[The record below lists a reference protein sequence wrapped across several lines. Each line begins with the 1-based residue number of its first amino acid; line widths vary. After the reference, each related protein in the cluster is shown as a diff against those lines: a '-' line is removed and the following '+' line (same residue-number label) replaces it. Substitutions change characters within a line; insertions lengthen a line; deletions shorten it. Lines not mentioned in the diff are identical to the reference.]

1 MHAPL
6 SLEIIDS
13 GNLIIRKNGQNALHS
28 VHRYFLIFAPIIVKL
43 ANSQIDGFSPRETKH
58 RNHNS
63 DSFDSMYLRKRS
75 SPCYLHC
82 LKKQMQTTNSDD
94 LCSIYHLDYGSHI
107 DLLITNQRNLLS

>member
-58 RNHNS
+58 RNQNS
-63 DSFDSMYLRKRS
+63 ECFDAIYLWNRCIS
-75 SPCYLHC
+75 CYMHR
-82 LKKQMQTTNSDD
+82 LKKQTQTTNSDD
-94 LCSIYHLDYGSHI
+94 LCPIHHVDYGSHI

>member
-13 GNLIIRKNGQNALHS
+13 GNLIIRKNGQNALYS

-58 RNHNS
+58 RNHNADCT
-63 DSFDSMYLRKRS
+63 DSIYLRNRGI
-75 SPCYLHC
+75 PCHMQC
-82 LKKQMQTTNSDD
+82 LKKQTQTTNSDE
-94 LCSIYHLDYGSHI
+94 LRTMYHLDHGSNI